1 MKEETMTDSDG
12 MEPDGI
18 TLVLRVTL
26 KSREYEDRD
35 TMLFDAYE
43 AIEELFME
51 TDLVEDFDDVAIEE
65 MIA

>member
-1 MKEETMTDSDG
+1 MTDSDG

-26 KSREYEDRD
+26 KSRKYEDRD
-35 TMLFDAYE
+35 TMLSDAYQ
-43 AIEELFME
+43 AIEELFMETE